1 MKEDSLMTMM
11 MMMSGNNGNNGQNG
25 EGGFQGVVFNM
36 FLTMFNVILIGSIDQ
51 IKQFINVLI
60 LKGKEYVKESSQEK
74 FKELTKIAKI
84 DIRTLPVVLKS
95 KKHDE
100 YKLTIKYS
108 RDDDEKNETKHGK
121 DYYYM
126 KGLFYKFSK
135 LHHIPE
141 LYLSKEQFVP
151 NYVNKPFELI
161 DDVVCEIDNIR
172 FDKQNNIDF
181 CKIIITSNKKSSSE
195 LAKEVCKIYNEYENE
210 KELELNNNVYIF
222 DINLKNTRSLYEE
235 GLVQQDKSMII
246 QTAKSKLTF
255 NKTKFYSNRSL
266 ENVLGKSSKL
276 VFDRV
281 LFFQNNKAW
290 YTQKGI
296 PYQLGCLFSGKPGT
310 GKTSSIKAI
319 ANQLKRHIVN
329 VNFTNIQTSKQLY
342 DLFNSEHLEYS
353 ENGSTETIKVPL
365 ENRLYILEEI
375 DTLGDIVLDRQYQRS
390 VPNIIPGQ
398 IGLGDIL
405 NILDGS
411 NEYPDRVIIM
421 TSNYPER
428 LDRAILRGGRIDINV
443 EFKCPDN
450 EDMNEYIKFF
460 YDLPEDPKYI
470 FKDKILSFA
479 DLSQIFFCNK
489 SDNINTV
496 INERINEKELETH
509 KYMELETHKYMDEEN
524 EENEEGEEDEED
536 EEDEEKFNE
545 KNGEKERPSKGKFNE
560 KNEEKERP
568 SKGKSKSY
576 ARGQN
581 FQKSSEQNN
590 PYAFEVG
597 PPARGQILQK
607 SSEQNNPNAFEVVP
621 PRKSKSKE
629 ESYARGQ
636 NFQKSSEQNNPY
648 FEVGPPATS
657 PFSDEFSF
665 LGIDNNSS
673 NCAQFKK

>member
-11 MMMSGNNGNNGQNG
+11 MMMGGNSNGNSNGD
-25 EGGFQGVVFNM
+25 GGFQGIMLNM
-36 FLTMFNVILIGSIDQ
+36 FVTMFNVILIGSIDQ
-51 IKQFINVLI
+51 IKQFINILI
-60 LKGKEYVKESSQEK
+60 LKTKEYVQESSKEK
-74 FKELTKIAKI
+74 FKELTKIANV
-84 DIRTLPVVLKS
+84 DLRTVPVVLKS

-108 RDDDEKNETKHGK
+108 RDDDDKKETKHGK

-151 NYVNKPFELI
+151 NYIKKPFELI
-161 DDVVCEIDNIR
+161 DDVVCEIDDIK
-172 FDKQNNIDF
+172 FDKQNDIDF

-195 LAKEVCKIYNEYENE
+195 LAKEVCKIYNEYEDE
-210 KELELNNNVYIF
+210 KEIELNNNVYIF
-222 DINLKNTRSLYEE
+222 DINLKNTRSLYEK
-235 GLVQQDKSMII
+235 GLAQQDISMVV

-329 VNFTNIQTSKQLY
+329 VNFNNIQTSKQLY
-342 DLFNSEHLEYS
+342 DLFNSEHLEYTD
-353 ENGSTETIKVPL
+353 NGSTETIKVPL

-375 DTLGDIVLDRQYQRS
+375 DTLGDIILDRQYQRS
-390 VPNIIPGQ
+390 VPNICPGR

-450 EDMNEYIKFF
+450 DDMNEYIRFF
-460 YDLPEDPKYI
+460 YDLSEVPKYI
-470 FKDKILSFA
+470 FKHSILSYA

-489 SDNINTV
+489 YDNIKT
-496 INERINEKELETH
+496 IIDERINEKELETE
-509 KYMELETHKYMDEEN
+509 KYMELETQLEE
-524 EENEEGEEDEED
+524 EEEDEE
-536 EEDEEKFNE
+536 EEDTTNGSLSRLCEE
-545 KNGEKERPSKGKFNE
+545 R
-560 KNEEKERP
+560 
-568 SKGKSKSY
+568 
-576 ARGQN
+576 
-581 FQKSSEQNN
+581 
-590 PYAFEVG
+590 
-597 PPARGQILQK
+597 
-607 SSEQNNPNAFEVVP
+607 
-621 PRKSKSKE
+621 KE
-629 ESYARGQ
+629 ERKEGRRYKQEEVSRNPRRSKQ
-636 NFQKSSEQNNPY
+636 NDNP
-648 FEVGPPATS
+648 FEILETGKEKKALT
-657 PFSDEFSF
+657 
-665 LGIDNNSS
+665 GIDTTNPVYPKFSKNASIK
-673 NCAQFKK
+673 AQ